1 MNASN
6 KLCKELVAT
15 YSDFSKIKDK
25 EFVGYKL
32 VDKKNL
38 NYYSIVSGMFR
49 YKERR
54 ISNNSYSELYRRTE
68 NLYNENLND
77 RLAVFKNEE
86 DAINFLIEYKNIEDP
101 KYKTKLVLLE
111 LTISEG
117 LEKAKCSNKF
127 CKNCDVVIGGVIEK
141 VKEIKKVN

>member
-6 KLCKELVAT
+6 KLCKELAST
-15 YSDFSKIKDK
+15 YSDFIKIKDK

-49 YKERR
+49 YKARR

-77 RLAVFKNEE
+77 RLAIFKNKKE
-86 DAINFLIEYKNIEDP
+86 AINFLSEYNNIEDP
-101 KYKTKLVLLE
+101 KFKTKLVLLE
-111 LTISEG
+111 LTISES

-127 CKNCDVVIGGVIEK
+127 CKNYDVVIGGVIEN
-141 VKEIKKVN
+141 VKEIHEVN